1 MKKIGLIVF
10 ALAIIVGVVIA
21 NFISWGKAGSEAVF
35 NFPLKIG
42 KVRGSGRMATEV
54 RELRGFSSVD
64 VSSVFQV
71 EITAQSEFHVEVE
84 ADDNLLQFIETE
96 VRGSELHISLDKG
109 VKSKNPLRV
118 RIGVPNIER
127 IEASG
132 ASKVFVSNLKNSKVE
147 VDTSG
152 ASKIELSG
160 ETSQLIVDVSGASHI
175 NAAELKAVDA
185 VVDASGASRVNVN
198 VSGELRSE
206 ASGASNVNYAGNPTN
221 VIKNTSGAS
230 SVSQR

>member
-10 ALAIIVGVVIA
+10 AAAIIVGVVIA
-21 NFISWGKAGSEAVF
+21 NLFSWGKATGEVF
-35 NFPLKIG
+35 NFQLNIG
-42 KVRGSGRMATEV
+42 KEKGSGHMATEV
-54 RELRGFSSVD
+54 RELRDFSSVD

-71 EITAQSEFHVEVE
+71 EIIAQSEFHVEVE

-96 VRGSELHISLDKG
+96 VRNGELHISLDKG
-109 VKSKNPLRV
+109 VKTSNPLRV

-127 IEASG
+127 LEASG
-132 ASKVFVSNLKNSKVE
+132 ATKVFISNLKNSKIE

-160 ETSQLIVDVSGASHI
+160 ETGQLIVDVSGASHI
-175 NAAELKAVDA
+175 NATDLKAVDA

-198 VSGELRSE
+198 VSGELNSE
-206 ASGASNVNYAGNPTN
+206 ASGASNINYTGDPTN
-221 VIKNTSGAS
+221 VIKRTSGAS
-230 SVSQR
+230 SVSRK

>member
-10 ALAIIVGVVIA
+10 AAAIIVGVVIA
-21 NFISWGKAGSEAVF
+21 NLFSWGKATDEVF
-35 NFPLKIG
+35 NFQFKIG
-42 KVRGSGRMATEV
+42 KEKGSGHMATEV
-54 RELRGFSSVD
+54 RELRDFSSVD

-84 ADDNLLQFIETE
+84 ADDNLLQYIETE
-96 VRGSELHISLDKG
+96 VRNGELHISLDKG
-109 VKSKNPLRV
+109 VKTSNPLRV
-118 RIGVPNIER
+118 RIGAPNIER
-127 IEASG
+127 LEASG
-132 ASKVFVSNLKNSKVE
+132 ATKVFISNLKNSKME

-198 VSGELRSE
+198 VSGELNSE
-206 ASGASNVNYAGNPTN
+206 ASGASNINYSGDPTN
-221 VIKNTSGAS
+221 VIKRTSGAS
-230 SVSQR
+230 SISQR